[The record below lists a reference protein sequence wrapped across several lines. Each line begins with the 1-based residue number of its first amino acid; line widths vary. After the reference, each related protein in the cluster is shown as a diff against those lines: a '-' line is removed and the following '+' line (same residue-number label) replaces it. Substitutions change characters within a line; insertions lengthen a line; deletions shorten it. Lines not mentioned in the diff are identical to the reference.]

1 MCAADAVQRSEADS
15 LRGRA
20 DANNAEVAAKGGI
33 DAVLAAMR
41 RHERVAAVAEKGC
54 GALQI
59 MSYYSGG
66 RSAACLRAGG
76 VCIRV
81 HDVVCVFVCV
91 CACGWVCILCGGM

>member
-54 GALQI
+54 AALQI
-59 MSYYSGG
+59 IAHSGG
-66 RSAACLRAGG
+66 WSAAVSDCLR
-76 VCIRV
+76 V
-81 HDVVCVFVCV
+81 
-91 CACGWVCILCGGM
+91 LM